1 MLSPKYPKKHNTPS
15 LVPVSLKRRENKMK
29 DWRPRIR
36 EGQVSIRRQRRLFV
50 VVCRNGKEADA
61 MEKSIIKTLVKEG
74 K

>member
-36 EGQVSIRRQRRLFV
+36 EGQVSIRRQGKLFV
-50 VVCRNGKEADA
+50 VVCRNRKEADA
-61 MEKSIIKTLVKEG
+61 MEKSIIKTLVKER

>member
-1 MLSPKYPKKHNTPS
+1 
-15 LVPVSLKRRENKMK
+15 MK

-36 EGQVSIRRQRRLFV
+36 EGQVSIRRQGRLFV

-61 MEKSIIKTLVKEG
+61 MEKSIIKTLVKER

>member
-1 MLSPKYPKKHNTPS
+1 MFQLIITHPPWFLS
-15 LVPVSLKRRENKMK
+15 ENKMK

-50 VVCRNGKEADA
+50 VVCRNGKEADV
-61 MEKSIIKTLVKEG
+61 MEKSIIKTLVKER